1 MNFQLSIV
9 ESKKYLFV
17 YAKVTSKSYSVL
29 LQGLGWYVIHMRNR
43 RTVGLKVNQ
52 GIMLRQ
58 GKENSHILGGSG

>member
-52 GIMLRQ
+52 GIIFRQ